1 MYVAITRAR
10 QRLYM
15 SHSQTRMLHGQTRF
29 NLKSRFFDE
38 LPEEALKWLTPK
50 HVAPVAGGF
59 AGAGRGWQSNLGS
72 QGFSAE
78 RYAGAGSVR
87 VEKEVARKDDSVNGL
102 KVKQKVFHA
111 KFGEGTVLT
120 LEGVGDDARAQ
131 INFPRHGTKWLALS
145 VAKLTP
151 VP

>member
-1 MYVAITRAR
+1 
-10 QRLYM
+10 L
-15 SHSQTRMLHGQTRF
+15 G
-29 NLKSRFFDE
+29 
-38 LPEEALKWLTPK
+38 
-50 HVAPVAGGF
+50 
-59 AGAGRGWQSNLGS
+59 GAGRGWQGGHAGGGYGGGYGGGS
-72 QGFSAE
+72 GAGYGNPGFGSD
-78 RYAGAGSVR
+78 RYAAGGTVR
-87 VEKEVARKDDSVNGL
+87 VEKEVARKDASVNGL
-102 KVKQKVFHA
+102 VVKQKVFHA

>member
-1 MYVAITRAR
+1 
-10 QRLYM
+10 
-15 SHSQTRMLHGQTRF
+15 MLHGQTRF

-50 HVAPVAGGF
+50 LPAPAAFGGS
-59 AGAGRGWQSNLGS
+59 GRGWQGGS
-72 QGFSAE
+72 YGNQGGAGFGSE
-78 RYAGAGSVR
+78 RYASAGAVR
-87 VEKEVARKDDSVNGL
+87 VEKEVPRKDASVNGL
-102 KVKQKVFHA
+102 VVKQKVFHA